1 VKGIA
6 LPRFPGAYS
15 GGIPCCGMSDSG
27 NHQPLIQ
34 YLSSESLREQ
44 LAQQPAAS
52 TNNIAA

>member
-1 VKGIA
+1 
-6 LPRFPGAYS
+6 
-15 GGIPCCGMSDSG
+15 MSDSG

-52 TNNIAA
+52 SSNIAA